1 MPKRIP
7 NTPGRVRWATMAL
20 LLPLGSTPLWA
31 QDAQPENPAALKLSG
46 FATMAATYNDNSDAG
61 TIFSYSQLNPANKG
75 WSGNLDSV
83 AGVQADLQLLPGT
96 SVTVQGAVRAGENA
110 DPKLRLAYVRQA
122 TSTETAVRVGRL
134 RSPVFFDSDVAEIG
148 YAYLLS
154 RPPIPLY
161 TTMNS
166 VNYLDGA
173 DLQWRFNLGN
183 VSFLTQGYYGN
194 NQYKHRFYNLS
205 PVVAADAQV
214 RDMTGLAV
222 SASFPNLTLR
232 VSHTETSAYTMKSSS
247 IDTMNSGL
255 TQIAGGLQ
263 TTATA
268 IQGGLPARAAE
279 LRAQAVN
286 VNRFVN
292 AYNFKPTY
300 TSVGFDANLDAW
312 RFVGEWTRLNTNG
325 RLTGNFEG
333 QQLTIGYNVGEFT
346 PYVSF
351 ARQVRTSPDVDT
363 SAFAT
368 TGFDATLDGSLTTM
382 KNALDQAARYAD
394 LSTRSISLGMRW
406 DFRENMAMKVQYD
419 RLDSPTANTGGYF
432 TVSNLP
438 FNNTVNLLTVSLDLI
453 F

>member
-1 MPKRIP
+1 
-7 NTPGRVRWATMAL
+7 MAL
-20 LLPLGSTPLWA
+20 LLPLGGTPLWA
-31 QDAQPENPAALKLSG
+31 QDAQPETPAALKLSG

-83 AGVQADLQLLPGT
+83 AGVQADLQLMPGT

-154 RPPIPLY
+154 RTPIPLY

-255 TQIAGGLQ
+255 TQIAGGWQ
-263 TTATA
+263 AMGNA
-268 IQGGLPARAAE
+268 
-279 LRAQAVN
+279 AQASKVKS
-286 VNRFVN
+286 FLN

-300 TSVGFDANLDAW
+300 TSVGFDANVDAW
-312 RFVGEWTRLNTNG
+312 RFLGEWTQLNTNG

-333 QQLTIGYNVGEFT
+333 QHLTIGYNVGEFT

-368 TGFDATLDGSLTTM
+368 TTGGAVPSLDGAIVAM

-438 FNNTVNLLTVSLDLI
+438 FNNTVNLLTVSLDMI